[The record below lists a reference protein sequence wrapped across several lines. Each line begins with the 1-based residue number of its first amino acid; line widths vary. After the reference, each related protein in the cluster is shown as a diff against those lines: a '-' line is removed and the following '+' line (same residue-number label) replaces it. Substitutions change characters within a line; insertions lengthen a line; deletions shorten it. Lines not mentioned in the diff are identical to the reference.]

1 MKCSTL
7 QRRLQRYII
16 CSVAMLLG
24 SVIIVYSAKA
34 QTGGDGA
41 ITGTVADSTGALIPN
56 ATVTATNKD
65 TGVVTARP
73 TSASGLYQLSP
84 LIVGTYTVTVAADGF
99 KSFTQQNVVLN
110 AAQVFGLNVTLQPGN
125 RGETVTV
132 NTAPPALDT
141 TNAVL
146 GGTITSKEYMN
157 LPLLVAGNQQ
167 RDITQFSNLLPGAQ
181 PGARSSL
188 FSGTASRVEEVYLDG
203 IPISEISQIGDNRPI
218 FNLVPS
224 EAIDQIGA
232 TTSGQSVDAQ
242 GAGSVNYTMASG
254 ANQYHGTVADFIRN
268 TIFDTWGFT
277 APAATTRKLV
287 NGAIQN
293 VPAGKPADHQ
303 NEFTATVSGPIS
315 IPHLFSGRNK
325 LFFFAAYDLTHAN
338 TAPSYST
345 ATVPTALMR
354 TGDFT
359 ELLNSTQSAG
369 TGAAGT
375 SGPGYL
381 LYDPTTQSCVGSV
394 CTRQPF
400 IGMKNGLPTPNI
412 IPANKI
418 SPIAQTMQS
427 FLPPPTTS
435 GLQNNYL
442 GGYPTGNKNWLY
454 SGRIDYDIS
463 PKNRL
468 SFVVTGGNTHPVPY
482 TGNGVL
488 PVPYL
493 ASVYTQ
499 TGGHWADMQ
508 DTYTITPN
516 LVNQFKFGFS
526 NFGGPPSTNLTQGVS
541 QYEAQN
547 MGINFNGLPADAQ
560 AVTEFPTQVFA
571 GSNAQTEWGEGVPG
585 TSKTTVDESYTTV
598 DNLLWVKGR
607 HAMTFGIQIQRL
619 ELNQSAQDG
628 PTSGL
633 QLNWST
639 NETSQETGSA
649 YTTSTGYAYAS
660 YLLGAV
666 GSASVTELPFSVL
679 GGRFH
684 PVAPYF
690 QDNFKVNTKLTLN
703 LGLRWDYLPTYNEV
717 LDRFSFLNPN
727 LVNPATGNLGALQ
740 FAGSYG
746 GPGVSCGCN
755 SPAHNYMKNWGPRL
769 GFAYSVNDKTVVRG
783 AYAVV
788 YSHGGGT
795 GGAGGAYQGTGS
807 LGLTSSPVFSDGG
820 AGTGAGPAFYLN
832 NSSGFQSG
840 GIANSTFG
848 GPGYTFPAI
857 TPPGPASQILNVGN
871 YVNSA
876 GAFVTPGAISY
887 LDPYV
892 SGRAPEFDFWNF
904 GIQREI
910 IRDLTIMVNYA
921 GSESHFLAGASNIRG
936 LQSGELNPKY
946 FALGV
951 GIYGAGLLSKPA
963 TAANIAAADAIIPGI
978 AAPYSGFVTAAGTTK
993 GASYATIGQML
1004 TWMPQYSGTTDT
1016 WGSQTANAAYHSLQ
1030 VSLSKRVSHGL
1041 TFNLNYTYSKQLD
1054 DTGTIRSGYAI
1065 PAGLTLNGKA
1075 WKQDRID
1082 RGLSATSV
1090 PQNLAIFGVY
1100 RLPFGKGQIGGD
1112 HLFSRI
1118 LLGGWDLSGVF
1129 TYVSGAP
1136 LALTSTACSAATEP
1150 GQGQCMPDVNPNFTG
1165 SARQNGSWG
1174 RGATAANLGKY
1185 SYIRGA
1191 ITGTTPGEGAGSAA
1205 CTASSGPFCNSG
1217 ALMIGDAPRTAPFGL
1232 RGPGVYNLNMGVR
1245 RSFKLVGESNF
1256 IFGVDCQNVTNKVT
1270 FSGINTVV
1278 NSASFGTISSATS
1291 NSGSRDFQ
1299 FSGRI
1304 RF

>member
-1 MKCSTL
+1 MKLSTL
-7 QRRLQRYII
+7 RRGLQRYAAYGLI
-16 CSVAMLLG
+16 VLLG
-24 SVIIVYSAKA
+24 SVGLMYSAKA
-34 QTGGDGA
+34 QTSGDGA
-41 ITGTVADSTGALIPN
+41 ITGTVTDSTGALIPN
-56 ATVTATNKD
+56 ATVTATND
-65 TGVVTARP
+65 ATGVVTTRP
-73 TSASGLYQLSP
+73 TSSSGLYELSP

-99 KSFTQQNVVLN
+99 ENVKQQNIVIN
-110 AAQVFGLNVTLQPGN
+110 AGQAFGLNVTLHPGSQ
-125 RGETVTV
+125 GETLTV
-132 NTAPPALDT
+132 SSAPPALDT

-146 GGTITSKEYMN
+146 GGTITSKEYMD

-203 IPISEISQIGDNRPI
+203 IPISEISQIGDNRPV

-242 GAGSVNYTMASG
+242 GAGSVNYTLASG
-254 ANQYHGTVADFIRN
+254 GNQYHGTIADFVRN

-277 APAATTRKLV
+277 APAATTQKV
-287 NGAIQN
+287 VDGVIKT

-303 NEFTATVSGPIS
+303 NEFTAAVSGPIS
-315 IPHLFSGRNK
+315 IPYLFSGKNK

-345 ATVPTALMR
+345 GTVPTTLMR

-359 ELLNSTQSAG
+359 ELLSGAQAAG
-369 TGAAGT
+369 TGAAGVN
-375 SGPGYL
+375 GPGYL
-381 LYDPTTQSCVGSV
+381 IYDPTTQTCNGNV
-394 CTRQPF
+394 CTRKPF
-400 IGMKNGLPTPNI
+400 MGMKNGILTPNV

-427 FLPPPTTS
+427 FLPAPTTS

-442 GGYPTGNKNWLY
+442 GGYPTGNRNWLY

-508 DTYTITPN
+508 DTYTINPN

-547 MGINFNGLPADAQ
+547 MGINFSGLPADSQ

-571 GSNAQTEWGEGVPG
+571 GSNAQTQWADGVQG
-585 TSKTTVDESYTTV
+585 TSKTTVDESYTIL

-639 NETSQETGSA
+639 NETAQETGSA
-649 YTTSTGYAYAS
+649 YATSTGYSYAS

-666 GSASVTELPFSVL
+666 SGASVTELPFSVL

-690 QDNFKVNTKLTLN
+690 QDNFKVTPKLTLN

-717 LDRFSFLNPN
+717 LNRFSFLNPSIT
-727 LVNPATGNLGALQ
+727 NPATGSLGALQ
-740 FAGSYG
+740 FAGNYG
-746 GPGVSCGCN
+746 GAGVSCGC
-755 SPAHNYMKNWGPRL
+755 STPAHNYMKNWGPRL
-769 GFAYSVNDKTVVRG
+769 GFAYTLNEKTVVRG
-783 AYAVV
+783 AFAVV

-807 LGLTSSPVFSDGG
+807 LGFTSSPVFSDGG

-832 NSSGFQSG
+832 NSSAFQAQG
-840 GIANSTFG
+840 LANNTLG

-857 TPPGPASQILNVGN
+857 TPPGPGSQSLNTGN
-871 YVNSA
+871 YLNNS
-876 GAFVTPGAISY
+876 GTFVTPGSISY

-904 GIQREI
+904 GIQREL
-910 IRDLTIMVNYA
+910 IRDLTLMVNYA
-921 GSESHFLAGASNIRG
+921 GSESHFLAGANNIRG
-936 LQSGELNPKY
+936 LQSGEIDPKY
-946 FALGV
+946 YALGV
-951 GIYGAGLLSKPA
+951 GVYGAGLLSKPA
-963 TAANIAAADAIIPGI
+963 TAANIAAANEIIPGI
-978 AAPYSGFVTAAGTTK
+978 AAPYPRFIAAANTAK
-993 GASYATIGQML
+993 GAGHATIGQML

-1016 WGSQTANAAYHSLQ
+1016 WGSQTANASYHSLQ
-1030 VSLSKRVSHGL
+1030 ISLAKRASHGL
-1041 TFNLNYTYSKQLD
+1041 TLNLNYTYSKQLD
-1054 DTGTIRSGYAI
+1054 DAGTIRSGYAI
-1065 PAGLTLNGKA
+1065 PASVTLNGKA
-1075 WKQDRID
+1075 WAQDRID
-1082 RGLSATSV
+1082 RGLSATSE

-1100 RLPFGKGQIGGD
+1100 KLPFGKGEIGGG
-1112 HLFSRI
+1112 HFLTRAV
-1118 LLGGWDLSGVF
+1118 LEGWNLSGVF
-1129 TYVSGAP
+1129 TYASGAP
-1136 LALTSTACSAATEP
+1136 LALTSTACSAASEP

-1165 SARQNGSWG
+1165 KVRQNGSWG
-1174 RGATAANLGKY
+1174 HGATAENLGKY
-1185 SYIRGA
+1185 SYIKGA
-1191 ITGTTPGEGAGSAA
+1191 ITGTTPGEGIGNTTCAS
-1205 CTASSGPFCNSG
+1205 SSGPFCNSG
-1217 ALMIGDAPRTAPFGL
+1217 ALMIGDAPRSAPFGL
-1232 RGPGVYNLNMGVR
+1232 RGPGVYNLNMGLR
-1245 RSFKLVGESNF
+1245 RSFQIADNSSF

-1278 NSASFGTISSATS
+1278 NSASFGTVSSATS